1 MKKLLMIKV
10 KRGIKMKIFFLLGC
24 IAGAICCVR
33 AFGAHGLENKI
44 SAKMLEVWKTGVT
57 YQMFHAGGLFVVA
70 LLMDKVQSSLLTT
83 AGWLM
88 VAGIIM
94 FSGSLYALSTTG
106 IKFFGPITP
115 LGGVAF
121 IVAWI
126 LVGTAVVKDYKNK
139 SWHLP
144 AFYVLSISCLLTR

>member
-1 MKKLLMIKV
+1 
-10 KRGIKMKIFFLLGC
+10 
-24 IAGAICCVR
+24 
-33 AFGAHGLENKI
+33 
-44 SAKMLEVWKTGVT
+44 MLEVWKTGVT

-106 IKFFGPITP
+106 IKFFSTMP

-126 LVGTAVVKDYKNK
+126 LSRDC
-139 SWHLP
+139 
-144 AFYVLSISCLLTR
+144 SCKRIIKTKAGICQLFT